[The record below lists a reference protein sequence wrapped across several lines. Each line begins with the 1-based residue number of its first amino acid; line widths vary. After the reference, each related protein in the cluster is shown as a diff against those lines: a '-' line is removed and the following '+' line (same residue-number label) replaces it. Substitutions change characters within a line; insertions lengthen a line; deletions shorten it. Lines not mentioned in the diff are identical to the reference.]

1 MRGKAIADIIAEFQ
15 GVPLELPKFSDR
27 KPVDL
32 PKAATAFALAGVPR
46 YARAGWPELFWPWR
60 RPRFRPGEQRE
71 NLIRAGA
78 LILAKLE
85 RLDHQG
91 S

>member
-32 PKAATAFALAGVPR
+32 PKAATAFVLTGVPR

-78 LILAKLE
+78 LILAELE